1 LPVSK
6 NATMGI
12 YSLGAEVFANGKLI
26 QPEGPH
32 GDDPQRYQEISRIYD
47 LKLDPSVTDL
57 TLAVRTTYLPFGFG
71 AYTSFFASRRFRLG
85 NREELDRSLELWS
98 VHGLFER
105 LPRLVYSILLIV
117 LALFLLALY
126 FSQRGHTEYLWLAL
140 YELVQAPI
148 GFVELAGSY
157 ARMDQL
163 LFGSVSLQL
172 LLISAYLYFEF
183 LVAFLSLRRRW
194 YIRLLRYAA
203 PLLAGVG
210 PALLM
215 VGRGSHVISQ
225 QVIFIALVFFGL
237 ASSMWMIGWLL
248 FVFITLIA
256 ATLRRN
262 FEAGLL
268 LLPLL
273 LSLGGLLELILSAS
287 MSDSGGHSY
296 RSPLSFQAGP
306 IPIHVA
312 SIADFVGILAIVLII
327 FFRFLRVQRDQER
340 ASGELAAA
348 RSVQEM
354 MIPQERLQTPGFEVD
369 SVYNPANEVGG
380 DFYHVQSMSDGGL
393 LVVIGDV
400 AGKGLKAAMN
410 VSTLLGALRSTPER
424 SPARILE
431 SLNRV
436 LVGGDSFT
444 TCQAARFGADGE
456 LVLANAGH
464 LPPYLNSQE
473 VSLPGG
479 LPLGV
484 LPDANYQEVR
494 LYLHP
499 GDRILLMSDGVVE
512 ARQPSGELFGFDRVH
527 NLSNQSAFYIA
538 DAAKEFGQDDD
549 ITVLTVRR
557 LAQAMAA

>member
-327 FFRFLRVQRDQER
+327 FFRLRRIGGRAQRAGDDD
-340 ASGELAAA
+340 STGEAADA
-348 RSVQEM
+348 GLR
-354 MIPQERLQTPGFEVD
+354 
-369 SVYNPANEVGG
+369 
-380 DFYHVQSMSDGGL
+380 GGL
-393 LVVIGDV
+393 GLQPGQRSGRRFLSCAIHERWRA
-400 AGKGLKAAMN
+400 AGRYRRRGRQGTEGRHECLNAAGGPAQYA
-410 VSTLLGALRSTPER
+410 GAQPGKDS
-424 SPARILE
+424 RIAQP
-431 SLNRV
+431 RA
-436 LVGGDSFT
+436 GGRR
-444 TCQAARFGADGE
+444 Q
-456 LVLANAGH
+456 LHH
-464 LPPYLNSQE
+464 LPGRPVWRRWRAGVGQRRPPAA
-473 VSLPGG
+473 LP
-479 LPLGV
+479 
-484 LPDANYQEVR
+484 E
-494 LYLHP
+494 
-499 GDRILLMSDGVVE
+499 
-512 ARQPSGELFGFDRVH
+512 
-527 NLSNQSAFYIA
+527 
-538 DAAKEFGQDDD
+538 
-549 ITVLTVRR
+549 
-557 LAQAMAA
+557 